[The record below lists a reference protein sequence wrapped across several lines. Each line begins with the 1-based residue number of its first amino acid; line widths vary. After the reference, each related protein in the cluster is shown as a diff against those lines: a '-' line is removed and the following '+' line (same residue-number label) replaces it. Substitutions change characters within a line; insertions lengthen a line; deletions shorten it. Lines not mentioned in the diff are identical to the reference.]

1 MKKLGV
7 LALFGILAACQEHEQ
22 AISDL
27 TGNEVT
33 YSLQPGSDYPV
44 SGTVIFQERKDG
56 TTRITVA
63 LNGTEGTVAHPV
75 HLHLGDLSTPDA
87 EIAALLNPVIGNTGK
102 SETVLI
108 ALADETPIT
117 YTTLVN
123 LNACIKIHL
132 SDSGPDRDIILAG
145 GNIGSAF
152 SSTSGRVPVEFG
164 VCKSE

>member
-7 LALFGILAACQEHEQ
+7 LALFGVLVACQENEQ

-44 SGTVIFQERKDG
+44 SGTVTFQERKDG
-56 TTRITVA
+56 TTRIIVA
-63 LNGTEGTVAHPV
+63 LEGTEGNTAHPV

-102 SETVLI
+102 SETLLGT
-108 ALADETPIT
+108 LADETPVT
-117 YTTLVN
+117 YTALIN

-152 SSTSGRVPVEFG
+152 TSASGRNRVEFG